1 MRRREERGSA
11 TVFVIGMAI
20 VLFVCAGLVVDGGLA
35 INARMRV
42 ADDAEQASRAG
53 ADSVDLEELR
63 AGGEVRIDTVL
74 AANRAAEYLTRRG
87 YGPGQYSVAVDDA
100 GVRVSVSDT
109 TNTAILGVVGIQE
122 YEVNAGA
129 TAVPET
135 GPEQAP

>member
-1 MRRREERGSA
+1 MRRRDERGSA

-53 ADSVDLEELR
+53 ADSVAIDELR

-74 AANRAAEYLTRRG
+74 AAKRAAEYLTGRG
-87 YGPGQYSVAVDDA
+87 YGPGQYDVAVDDT
-100 GVRVSVSDT
+100 GVRVSVRDT
-109 TNTAILGVVGIQE
+109 TDTAILGLVGIRE
-122 YEVNAGA
+122 YDVRAGA
-129 TAVPET
+129 TAVPQT
-135 GPEQAP
+135 GPEPNP

>member
-42 ADDAEQASRAG
+42 ADDAEQAARVG
-53 ADSVDLEELR
+53 ADSVDLDELR
-63 AGGEVRIDTVL
+63 AGGEVRIDTTL
-74 AANRAAEYLTRRG
+74 AANRAAEYLARRG
-87 YGPGQYSVAVDDA
+87 YGVGQYSVAVHDD

-109 TNTAILGVVGIQE
+109 TNTAILGLVGVRK
-122 YEVNAGA
+122 YDVRAGA

-135 GPEQAP
+135 GPDPGP